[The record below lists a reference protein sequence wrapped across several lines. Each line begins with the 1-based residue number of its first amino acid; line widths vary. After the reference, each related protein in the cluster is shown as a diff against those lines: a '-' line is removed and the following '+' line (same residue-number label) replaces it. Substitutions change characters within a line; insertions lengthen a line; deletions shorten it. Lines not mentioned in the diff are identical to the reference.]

1 MLTLVI
7 NIRPGAGL
15 AWPFLLRLTE
25 SFSPS
30 SPVQEKEGE
39 APSSQPSSKKG
50 REGKLGAQDPDVGP
64 GANFP

>member
-15 AWPFLLRLTE
+15 AWPFLLRLAE

-39 APSSQPSSKKG
+39 VPSPQPSSKKG